1 MRTIIFYEGI
11 VEPPS
16 ESLAIR
22 GLCLYLNI
30 FQEKREILLETE
42 RENTD
47 MYYRWVKNNG
57 LWDFIEDIVHP
68 EHNILGL
75 RVATVKVRPP
85 CVKVDRISW
94 DNINDMLR
102 KVK

>member
-30 FQEKREILLETE
+30 FQKKREILLETE

-68 EHNILGL
+68 EHNIPGL
-75 RVATVKVRPP
+75 RVATVRVRPP
-85 CVKVDRISW
+85 CLKVDRISW
-94 DNINDMLR
+94 DNINDMLH